1 MHEALHF
8 LIWCTVIDYAI
19 LFIWFGAFVFVHD
32 RLYRMHSRWF
42 KVSVETFDGIHYGGL
57 AVFKLLILVFNLVP
71 LIALHFV

>member
-42 KVSVETFDGIHYGGL
+42 KVSVETFDAIHYGGL